1 MNIKI
6 ENLTYTYS
14 PNTPFE
20 KKALDNISLE
30 IKSGEFVGI
39 IGHSGSG
46 KSTLVQQLNG
56 LMKAETGVIRIGE
69 KVITDKNADLKRL
82 CFDVGL
88 VFQYPEQQLFAETV
102 YSDIA
107 FGPKNMG
114 LSDFEIDLRV
124 KTAINLVGLPES
136 YLDKSPFAISGGQ
149 KRRVAIAGVI
159 AMEPKIL
166 ILDEPTAGLDPKGR
180 NDILDSIKKVH
191 REMDMTVILV
201 SHSMED
207 VAKYCRQLIVLN
219 NGKIFLNGSKEE
231 VFKHTKRLK
240 EIGLSSPQVTLMAE
254 KLKENGIN
262 IGNNIFTVSDAKDA
276 IMKLVSNG
284 KISKERRI

>member
-1 MNIKI
+1 MDIIAK
-6 ENLTYTYS
+6 NLTYTYS
-14 PNTPFE
+14 PNTPFS
-20 KKALDNISLE
+20 KTALDDISFE
-30 IKSGEFVGI
+30 IKSGEFVGL

-46 KSTLVQQLNG
+46 KSTLVQLLNG
-56 LMKAETGVIRIGE
+56 LIKPETGYIKIGDR
-69 KVITDKNADLKRL
+69 VITEKNADLKRL

-102 YSDIA
+102 YSDIG

-124 KTAINLVGLPES
+124 KTAIDLVGLPES
-136 YLDKSPFAISGGQ
+136 FLDKSLFAISGGQ

-180 NDILDSIKKVH
+180 NEILDSISKVH
-191 REMDMTVILV
+191 KEMDMTVILV

-207 VAKYCRQLIVLN
+207 VAKYCKQLLVLN
-219 NGKIFLNGSKEE
+219 NGKIYLDGTKEE
-231 VFKHTKRLK
+231 IFKQTLKLK

-254 KLKENGIN
+254 MLKENGMN
-262 IGNNIFTVSDAKDA
+262 IGENIFTVSDAKDA
-276 IMKLVSNG
+276 IKKLVS
-284 KISKERRI
+284 KITKERQV